1 MTMPVAPV
9 MTRALALLAAA
20 VALAGCETQTR
31 VVRDSRPLANLPGA
45 VVGGQ
50 NQPLQRGPGII
61 DPTFLPPD
69 QLRVVAEN
77 GDITLNAR
85 SGRHLM
91 THIAQTLLNNERD
104 LFTEQVLSE
113 VTKREFRARGLEPA
127 DAFDMLRR
135 QERDVMELFNAMPL
149 GERTP
154 GALFENIGR
163 AEGGGQI
170 ARVRIT
176 GALTSELRYT
186 AMDMVMERGSWRLR
200 WFGRPRE
207 PRSR

>member
-1 MTMPVAPV
+1 MVRTPARMGS
-9 MTRALALLAAA
+9 LAALAAA
-20 VALAGCETQTR
+20 VLLAGCETETR
-31 VVRDSRPLANLPGA
+31 VIRDNRPLANLPGA
-45 VVGGQ
+45 VVAGGS
-50 NQPLQRGPGII
+50 QPARRGPGIV
-61 DPTFLPPD
+61 DPTFLPPE
-69 QLRVVAEN
+69 QLRITAEN

-113 VTKREFRARGLEPA
+113 VTKQEFRARGLDPA
-127 DAFDMLRR
+127 EAFDLLRR

-154 GALFENIGR
+154 GAVFENLGR
-163 AEGGGQI
+163 ADRGGQI
-170 ARVRIT
+170 ARVRMT
-176 GALTSELRYT
+176 GSLTNELRYT
-186 AMDMVMERGSWRLR
+186 AMDMVMEKGSWRLR